1 MTYTETRNHTSI
13 PPARI
18 VAVVTRDPQQRV
30 FGAVLHAVEHEV
42 VLIESVAHAYAHIKR
57 AAPDLVIVCVTS
69 NDVEGCRLLSMLA
82 LDSETAP
89 IPVLTYFSEASD
101 VAEPEDDN
109 EDADV
114 FSLFRASRL
123 N

>member
-1 MTYTETRNHTSI
+1 
-13 PPARI
+13 

-30 FGAVLHAVEHEV
+30 FDAVLHAVEHEV

-57 AAPDLVIVCVTS
+57 AAPDLVIVCVMS
-69 NDVEGCRLLSMLA
+69 NDIEGCRLLSMLA
-82 LDSETAP
+82 LDSETAH

-101 VAEPEDDN
+101 VADPEDDE

-114 FSLFRASRL
+114 FSLFRAGQL